1 MNENENGKCK
11 RERFYFYTSLLKRA
25 RYLNTD
31 QVGRLF
37 ENIAN
42 YVLDGVTPKDKS
54 DVANMVMFDDF
65 KEKYDRDTEHYEE
78 VCEKKRKAG
87 SKGGKEKASKSKV
100 AKQPQQGSLSEKPS
114 VRRRQIAQAPIEDRK
129 QAFQREV
136 MTETNVE
143 RYGADELKRFFNYWT
158 ELNTNSGLMH
168 FEEEKHN
175 PNHGGFDVTR
185 RLQIWNNGSHLKQ
198 NGKAEGFIKDDIKP

>member
-1 MNENENGKCK
+1 MDADQKGI
-11 RERFYFYTSLLKRA
+11 LL
-25 RYLNTD
+25 
-31 QVGRLF
+31 

-42 YVLDGVTPKDKS
+42 YVLDGVMPKDKS
-54 DVANMVMFDDF
+54 DVANMIMFESF
-65 KEKYDRDTEHYEE
+65 KENYDRDTEHYEE

-100 AKQPQQGSLSEKPS
+100 AKQPQQGELSEKPS
-114 VRRRQIAQAPIEDRK
+114 VRRRQIAQAPIEDRT

-143 RYGADELKRFFNYWT
+143 RYGADNLKSFFNYWT
-158 ELNTNSGLMH
+158 ELNTNGGLMR
-168 FEEEKHN
+168 FEEERHN

-185 RLQIWNNGSHLKQ
+185 RLQIWNTGSHLKQ
-198 NGKAEGFIKDDIKP
+198 KGKQEGFIKDDLKP

>member
-1 MNENENGKCK
+1 MNNKTDK
-11 RERFYFYTSLLKRA
+11 RERFYFYTSLLKKT
-25 RYLNTD
+25 RYMKAD
-31 QVGRLF
+31 QKSILL

-54 DVANMVMFDDF
+54 DVANMIMFESF

-114 VRRRQIAQAPIEDRK
+114 VRGRQIAQAPIEDRT
-129 QAFQREV
+129 QAFRGEV
-136 MTETNVE
+136 MTKTNVE
-143 RYGADELKRFFNYWT
+143 KYGVDRLKSFFNYWT
-158 ELNTNSGLMH
+158 EPNTNSGLMR
-168 FEEEKHN
+168 FEVKKHD

-185 RLQIWNNGSHLKQ
+185 RLQLWNTGSHLKQ
-198 NGKAEGFIKDDIKP
+198 KGKAEGFIKDDIKP

>member
-1 MNENENGKCK
+1 MNKTDK
-11 RERFYFYTSLLKRA
+11 RERFYFYTSLLKKTRYMRA
-25 RYLNTD
+25 D
-31 QVGRLF
+31 QKGILL

-42 YVLDGVTPKDKS
+42 YVLDGVMPKDES
-54 DVANMVMFDDF
+54 DVANMIMFDSF

-114 VRRRQIAQAPIEDRK
+114 IRRLQIAQAPIEDRR
-129 QAFQREV
+129 QAFRREV

-143 RYGADELKRFFNYWT
+143 IYGVDNLMSFLNYWT
-158 ELNTNSGLMH
+158 VFNSNSGLMR
-168 FEEEKHN
+168 FEEERHD

-185 RLQIWNNGSHLKQ
+185 RLQIWNTGSHLKQ
-198 NGKAEGFIKDDIKP
+198 KGKAGGFIKDDIKP

>member
-1 MNENENGKCK
+1 MNKTDK
-11 RERFYFYTSLLKRA
+11 RERFYLYTSLLKKTRYMRA
-25 RYLNTD
+25 D
-31 QVGRLF
+31 QKGILL

-42 YVLDGVTPKDKS
+42 YVLDGVMPKDES
-54 DVANMVMFDDF
+54 DVANMIMFDSF

-114 VRRRQIAQAPIEDRK
+114 IRRLQIAQAPIEDRR
-129 QAFQREV
+129 QAFRREV

-143 RYGADELKRFFNYWT
+143 KYGVDNLMSFLNYWT
-158 ELNTNSGLMH
+158 VFNSNSGLMR
-168 FEEEKHN
+168 FEEERHD
-175 PNHGGFDVTR
+175 PNHGGFKVTR
-185 RLQIWNNGSHLKQ
+185 RLQIWNTGSHLKQ
-198 NGKAEGFIKDDIKP
+198 KGKAEGFIKDDIKP

>member
-1 MNENENGKCK
+1 MNKKTDK
-11 RERFYFYTSLLKRA
+11 RERFYFYTSLLKKT
-25 RYLNTD
+25 RYMDAD
-31 QVGRLF
+31 QKGILL

-42 YVLDGVTPKDKS
+42 YVLDGVMPKDKS
-54 DVANMVMFDDF
+54 DVANMIMFESF
-65 KEKYDRDTEHYEE
+65 KENYDRDTEHYEE

-100 AKQPQQGSLSEKPS
+100 AKQPQQGGLSKKPS
-114 VRRRQIAQAPIEDRK
+114 VRCRQIAQAPIEDRT

-143 RYGADELKRFFNYWT
+143 RYGADKLKSFFNYWT
-158 ELNTNSGLMH
+158 ELNTNSGLMR
-168 FEEEKHN
+168 FEEERHN

-185 RLQIWNNGSHLKQ
+185 RLQIWNTGSHLKQ
-198 NGKAEGFIKDDIKP
+198 KGKEEGFIKDDLKP

>member
-1 MNENENGKCK
+1 MNNKTDK
-11 RERFYFYTSLLKRA
+11 RERFYFYTSLLKKTRHLKA
-25 RYLNTD
+25 D
-31 QVGRLF
+31 QKGILL

-42 YVLDGVTPKDKS
+42 YVLDGVMPKDES
-54 DVANMVMFDDF
+54 DVANMIMFDSF

-114 VRRRQIAQAPIEDRK
+114 IRRLQIAQAPIEDRR
-129 QAFQREV
+129 QAFRREV

-143 RYGADELKRFFNYWT
+143 RYGVDNLMSFLNYWT
-158 ELNTNSGLMH
+158 VFNSNSGLMR
-168 FEEEKHN
+168 FEEERHD

-185 RLQIWNNGSHLKQ
+185 RLQIWNTGSHLKQ
-198 NGKAEGFIKDDIKP
+198 KGKAEGFIKDDIKP

>member
-1 MNENENGKCK
+1 MNKTDK
-11 RERFYFYTSLLKRA
+11 RERFYFYTSLLKKTRYMRA
-25 RYLNTD
+25 D
-31 QVGRLF
+31 QKGILL

-42 YVLDGVTPKDKS
+42 YVLDGVMPKDES
-54 DVANMVMFDDF
+54 DVANMIMFESF
-65 KEKYDRDTEHYEE
+65 KENYDRDTEHYEE

-114 VRRRQIAQAPIEDRK
+114 IRRLQIAQAPIEDRR
-129 QAFQREV
+129 QAFRREV

-143 RYGADELKRFFNYWT
+143 RYGVDNLMSFLNYWT
-158 ELNTNSGLMH
+158 VFNSNSGLMR
-168 FEEEKHN
+168 FEEERHD

-185 RLQIWNNGSHLKQ
+185 RLQIWNTGSHLKQ
-198 NGKAEGFIKDDIKP
+198 KGKQEGFIKDDLKP

>member
-1 MNENENGKCK
+1 MNNKTDK
-11 RERFYFYTSLLKRA
+11 RERFYFYTSLLKKTRYMRA
-25 RYLNTD
+25 D
-31 QVGRLF
+31 QKGILL

-42 YVLDGVTPKDKS
+42 YVLDGVMPKDES
-54 DVANMVMFDDF
+54 DVANMIMFESF
-65 KEKYDRDTEHYEE
+65 KENYDRDTEHYEE

-114 VRRRQIAQAPIEDRK
+114 IRRLQIAQAPIEDRR
-129 QAFQREV
+129 QAFRREV

-143 RYGADELKRFFNYWT
+143 RYGVDNLMSFLNYWT
-158 ELNTNSGLMH
+158 VFNSNSGLMR
-168 FEEEKHN
+168 FEEERHD

-185 RLQIWNNGSHLKQ
+185 RLQIWNTGSHLKQ
-198 NGKAEGFIKDDIKP
+198 KGKAEGFIKDDIKP

>member
-1 MNENENGKCK
+1 MNADQKGI
-11 RERFYFYTSLLKRA
+11 LL
-25 RYLNTD
+25 
-31 QVGRLF
+31 

-54 DVANMVMFDDF
+54 DVASIIMFESF
-65 KEKYDRDTEHYEE
+65 KEHYDRDTEHYEE

-114 VRRRQIAQAPIEDRK
+114 IRRRQIAQAPIEDRT
-129 QAFQREV
+129 QAFRSEV
-136 MTETNVE
+136 MTKTNVE
-143 RYGADELKRFFNYWT
+143 KYGADRLKSFFDYWT
-158 ELNTNSGLMH
+158 GFNTNGGLMR
-168 FEEEKHN
+168 FEEERHN

-185 RLQIWNNGSHLKQ
+185 RLQIWNTGSHLKQ
-198 NGKAEGFIKDDIKP
+198 KGKAEGFIKDDIKL

>member
-1 MNENENGKCK
+1 MNKTDK
-11 RERFYFYTSLLKRA
+11 RERFYFYTSLLKKTCYMNA
-25 RYLNTD
+25 D
-31 QVGRLF
+31 QKGILL

-42 YVLDGVTPKDKS
+42 YVLDGVMPKDES
-54 DVANMVMFDDF
+54 DVANMIMFESF
-65 KEKYDRDTEHYEE
+65 KENYDRDTEHYEE

-114 VRRRQIAQAPIEDRK
+114 IRRLQIAQAPIEDRR
-129 QAFQREV
+129 QAFRREV

-143 RYGADELKRFFNYWT
+143 RYGVDNLMSFLNYWT
-158 ELNTNSGLMH
+158 VFNSNSGLMR
-168 FEEEKHN
+168 FEEERHD

-185 RLQIWNNGSHLKQ
+185 RLQIWNTGSHLKQ
-198 NGKAEGFIKDDIKP
+198 KGKAEGFIKDDIKP

>member
-1 MNENENGKCK
+1 MNKKTDK
-11 RERFYFYTSLLKRA
+11 RERFYFYTSLLKKTCYMNA
-25 RYLNTD
+25 D
-31 QVGRLF
+31 QKGILL

-42 YVLDGVTPKDKS
+42 YVLDGVMPKDKS
-54 DVANMVMFDDF
+54 DVANMIMFESF
-65 KEKYDRDTEHYEE
+65 KENYDRDTEHYEE

-100 AKQPQQGSLSEKPS
+100 AKQPQQGELSEKPS

-158 ELNTNSGLMH
+158 ELNTNGGLMR
-168 FEEEKHN
+168 FEEERHN
-175 PNHGGFDVTR
+175 PNHGGLDVTR
-185 RLQIWNNGSHLKQ
+185 RLQIWNTGSHLKQ
-198 NGKAEGFIKDDIKP
+198 KGKQEGFIKDALKP

>member
-1 MNENENGKCK
+1 MNKTDK
-11 RERFYFYTSLLKRA
+11 RERFYFYTSLLKKTRLMVA
-25 RYLNTD
+25 D
-31 QVGRLF
+31 QKGILL

-54 DVANMVMFDDF
+54 DVANMIMFESF
-65 KEKYDRDTEHYEE
+65 KENYDRDTEHYEE

-114 VRRRQIAQAPIEDRK
+114 IRRLQIAQAPIEDRR
-129 QAFQREV
+129 QAFRREV

-143 RYGADELKRFFNYWT
+143 RYGVDNLMSFLNYWT
-158 ELNTNSGLMH
+158 VFNSNSGLMRS
-168 FEEEKHN
+168 EEERHD

-185 RLQIWNNGSHLKQ
+185 RLQIWNTGSHLKQ
-198 NGKAEGFIKDDIKP
+198 KGKAEGFIKDDIKP

>member
-1 MNENENGKCK
+1 MNKKTDK
-11 RERFYFYTSLLKRA
+11 RERFYFYTSLLKKTCYMNA
-25 RYLNTD
+25 D
-31 QVGRLF
+31 QKGILL

-42 YVLDGVTPKDKS
+42 YVLDGVMPKDKS
-54 DVANMVMFDDF
+54 DVANMIMFESF
-65 KEKYDRDTEHYEE
+65 KENYDRDTEHYEE

-100 AKQPQQGSLSEKPS
+100 AKQPQQGELSEKPS

-158 ELNTNSGLMH
+158 ELNTNGGLMR
-168 FEEEKHN
+168 FEEERHN
-175 PNHGGFDVTR
+175 PNHGGFDLTR
-185 RLQIWNNGSHLKQ
+185 RLQIWNTGSHLKQ
-198 NGKAEGFIKDDIKP
+198 KGKQEGFIKDDLKP

>member
-1 MNENENGKCK
+1 MNNKTDK
-11 RERFYFYTSLLKRA
+11 RERFYFYTSLLKKT
-25 RYLNTD
+25 RYMKAD
-31 QVGRLF
+31 QKSILL

-42 YVLDGVTPKDKS
+42 YVLDGVMPKDKN
-54 DVANMVMFDDF
+54 DVVNMIMFESF
-65 KEKYDRDTEHYEE
+65 KENYDRDTEHYEE

-114 VRRRQIAQAPIEDRK
+114 VRRRQIAQAPIEDRT
-129 QAFQREV
+129 QAFRGEV
-136 MTETNVE
+136 MTQTNVE
-143 RYGADELKRFFNYWT
+143 KYGADKLKSFLNYWT
-158 ELNTNSGLMH
+158 ELNSNGGRMR
-168 FEEEKHN
+168 FEEERHD

-198 NGKAEGFIKDDIKP
+198 KGKAGGFIKDDIKP

>member
-1 MNENENGKCK
+1 MNKTDK
-11 RERFYFYTSLLKRA
+11 RERFYFYTSLLKKTRYMRA
-25 RYLNTD
+25 D
-31 QVGRLF
+31 QKGILL

-42 YVLDGVTPKDKS
+42 YVLDGVMPKDES
-54 DVANMVMFDDF
+54 DVANMIMFESF
-65 KEKYDRDTEHYEE
+65 KENYDRDTEHYEE

-100 AKQPQQGSLSEKPS
+100 AKQPQQGELSEKPS

-143 RYGADELKRFFNYWT
+143 RYGVDNLMSFLNYWT
-158 ELNTNSGLMH
+158 VFNSNSGLMR
-168 FEEEKHN
+168 FEEERHD

-185 RLQIWNNGSHLKQ
+185 RLQIWNTGSHLKQ
-198 NGKAEGFIKDDIKP
+198 KGKQEGFIKDDLKP

>member
-1 MNENENGKCK
+1 MNKTDK
-11 RERFYFYTSLLKRA
+11 RERFYFYTSLLKKTRYMRA
-25 RYLNTD
+25 D
-31 QVGRLF
+31 QKGILL

-42 YVLDGVTPKDKS
+42 YVLDGVMPKDES
-54 DVANMVMFDDF
+54 DVANMIMFDSF

-114 VRRRQIAQAPIEDRK
+114 IRRLQIAQAPIEDRR
-129 QAFQREV
+129 QAFRREV

-143 RYGADELKRFFNYWT
+143 IYGVDNLMSFLNYWT
-158 ELNTNSGLMH
+158 VFNSNSGLMR
-168 FEEEKHN
+168 FEEERHD
-175 PNHGGFDVTR
+175 PNHGGFDVIR
-185 RLQIWNNGSHLKQ
+185 RLQIWNTGSHLKQ
-198 NGKAEGFIKDDIKP
+198 KGKAGGFIKDDIKP

>member
-1 MNENENGKCK
+1 MNKTDK
-11 RERFYFYTSLLKRA
+11 RERFYFYTSLLKKTRYMRA
-25 RYLNTD
+25 D
-31 QVGRLF
+31 QKGILL

-42 YVLDGVTPKDKS
+42 YVLDGVMPKDES
-54 DVANMVMFDDF
+54 DVANMIMFDSF

-114 VRRRQIAQAPIEDRK
+114 IRRLQIAQAPIEDRR
-129 QAFQREV
+129 QAFRREV

-143 RYGADELKRFFNYWT
+143 RYGVDNLMSFLNYWT
-158 ELNTNSGLMH
+158 VFNSNSGLMR
-168 FEEEKHN
+168 FEEERHD

-185 RLQIWNNGSHLKQ
+185 RLQIWNTGSHLKQ
-198 NGKAEGFIKDDIKP
+198 KGKAEGFIKDDIKP

>member
-1 MNENENGKCK
+1 MNADQKGI
-11 RERFYFYTSLLKRA
+11 LL
-25 RYLNTD
+25 
-31 QVGRLF
+31 

-42 YVLDGVTPKDKS
+42 YVLDGVMPKDKS
-54 DVANMVMFDDF
+54 DVANMIMFESF
-65 KEKYDRDTEHYEE
+65 KENYDRDTEHYEE

-100 AKQPQQGSLSEKPS
+100 AKQPQQGELSEKPS

-143 RYGADELKRFFNYWT
+143 RYGADSLKSFFDYWT
-158 ELNTNSGLMH
+158 GFNTNGGLMR
-168 FEEEKHN
+168 FEEERHD

-198 NGKAEGFIKDDIKP
+198 KGKAGGFIKDDIKP